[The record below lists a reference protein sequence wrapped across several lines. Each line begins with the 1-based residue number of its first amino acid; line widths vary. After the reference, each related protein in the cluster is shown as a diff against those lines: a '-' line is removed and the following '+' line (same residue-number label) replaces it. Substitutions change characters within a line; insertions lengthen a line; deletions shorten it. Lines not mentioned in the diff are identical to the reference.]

1 MSPKDAALFWL
12 DQGIASVPLCYR
24 SKKPLVQ
31 WTPYRT
37 QLPTEA
43 VIDLWYGD
51 GRLKNIAL
59 ITGWQNLVIIEFD
72 VPENYAAWYIHNLT
86 FNRDILDT
94 YRVSSNRGIHVYY
107 FLTEPVKLDS
117 IQAALFEVK
126 SSGKLVTTPPSVHES
141 GRVYTSLDDPT
152 NIKVVSPEDILNYS
166 PLHFAPV
173 VYPIGWGSKYA
184 PTYNSSTDLLPEIL
198 KIPILRFFDYF
209 EKTDDRFYKTH
220 CPFHGHKNNF
230 WIDTQLNICGCFA
243 GCIGKPS
250 LDVIDFYARLQNIDK
265 KLAIQEL
272 KRLL

>member
-1 MSPKDAALFWL
+1 MLPKDAALFWL
-12 DQGIASVPLCYR
+12 SQGVATVPLCYR
-24 SKKPLVQ
+24 SKKPLVP

-43 VIDLWYGD
+43 AIDLWYDD

-59 ITGWQNLVIIEFD
+59 VTGWQNLIVVEFD
-72 VPENYAAWYIHNLT
+72 VPENYAIWYIYNFT

-107 FLTEPVKLDS
+107 YLTQPAKLDS
-117 IQAALFEVK
+117 IQAALFEIK
-126 SSGKLVTTPPSVHES
+126 SGGKLCTTPPSVHES
-141 GRVYTSLDDPT
+141 GRQYTSLDDPT
-152 NIKVVSPEDILNYS
+152 NIKVVNPEQILNYS
-166 PLHFAPV
+166 PLHFEPV
-173 VYPIGWGSKYA
+173 VYPLARSKYA
-184 PTYNSSTDLLPEIL
+184 PTVNSANDLLPEIL
-198 KIPILRFFDYF
+198 KISLLRFFSYA
-209 EKTDDRFYKTH
+209 EKVDDRFYRTH
-220 CPFHGHKNNF
+220 CPFHGHKDNF

-250 LDVIDFYARLQNIDK
+250 LDVLDFYSKLQDIDK